1 MSNVIPADEQSS
13 LRGALMTLLESI
25 DGIERLPRNYPLSV
39 ERPSWEVET
48 TGFRFS
54 GLDIKQDCLIR
65 IWTGLDSDPL
75 AEGLLEHW
83 SRTILTELIEAQT
96 QDLLCGQPRPFVRLQ
111 PQNPLGYQAEF
122 VVGELI
128 VEEL

>member
-1 MSNVIPADEQSS
+1 M
-13 LRGALMTLLESI
+13 
-25 DGIERLPRNYPLSV
+25 
-39 ERPSWEVET
+39 
-48 TGFRFS
+48 
-54 GLDIKQDCLIR
+54 
-65 IWTGLDSDPL
+65 DSDPL

-83 SRTILTELIEAQT
+83 ARTILTELIEAQT